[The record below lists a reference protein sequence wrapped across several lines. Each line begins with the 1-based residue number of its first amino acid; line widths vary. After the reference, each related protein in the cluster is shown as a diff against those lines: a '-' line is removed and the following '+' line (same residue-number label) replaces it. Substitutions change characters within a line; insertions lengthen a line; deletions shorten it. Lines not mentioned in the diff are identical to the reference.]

1 MRKPL
6 VPSPRVE
13 RGLLRNVLDEVA
25 SLPCSKIKANARQA
39 AKAYTHDD
47 AFPECRRN
55 AMSAA
60 LTLPY
65 VWAESAETQTR
76 PISASSPA
84 GGIAFY
90 RKRTELLLRR
100 YMFVSLQTG
109 RVPSLIG
116 KSVFRGK
123 ASSYGM
129 HNFEDAVIFLFDIE
143 KCLKKLDPFGRELI
157 ARIALQEYTQEETA
171 QLVGHSVRSIA
182 RKYAET
188 IDTLSRIFLDLE
200 LLEID

>member
-1 MRKPL
+1 
-6 VPSPRVE
+6 
-13 RGLLRNVLDEVA
+13 LRNVLDEVA
-25 SLPCSKIKANARQA
+25 SLSRSKIEAIPGETTKAHTHNSA
-39 AKAYTHDD
+39 ATEH
-47 AFPECRRN
+47 RRY

-65 VWAESAETQTR
+65 VWAGTVKT
-76 PISASSPA
+76 PPLSASRRTPA
-84 GGIAFY
+84 DGIAFY
-90 RKRTELLLRR
+90 RRRTELLLRR

-123 ASSYGM
+123 ASSYRM
-129 HNFEDAVIFLFDIE
+129 HTFEDAVIFLFDIE
-143 KCLKKLDPFGRELI
+143 KCLKRLDPCGRELI

-171 QLVGHSVRSIA
+171 QLTGQSLRSVI

-188 IDTLSRIFLDLE
+188 IDTLSRIFLDLD

>member
-1 MRKPL
+1 M
-6 VPSPRVE
+6 VPGPRVE
-13 RGLLRNVLDEVA
+13 RGLLRYVLDEVA
-25 SLPCSKIKANARQA
+25 SLSRSKIKAPGRPSKKASAQLNATCNRGR
-39 AKAYTHDD
+39 Y
-47 AFPECRRN
+47 

-65 VWAESAETQTR
+65 VWAESAGITTR
-76 PISASSPA
+76 HVPVSEPS

-100 YMFVSLQTG
+100 YMLVSLQAG

-116 KSVFRGK
+116 NCVFRGK
-123 ASSYGM
+123 ATSYRM

-143 KCLKKLDPFGRELI
+143 KCLKKIDPLGRELI
-157 ARIALQEYTQEETA
+157 SRIALQEYTQEETA
-171 QLVGHSVRSIA
+171 QLIGESLRTVI

-188 IDTLSRIFLDLE
+188 LDELSRIFLDLD
-200 LLEID
+200 LLKID